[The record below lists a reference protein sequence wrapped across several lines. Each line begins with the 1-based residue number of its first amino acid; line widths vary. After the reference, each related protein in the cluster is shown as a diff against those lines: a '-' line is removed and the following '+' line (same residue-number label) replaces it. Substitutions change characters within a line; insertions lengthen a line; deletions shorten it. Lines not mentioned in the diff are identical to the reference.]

1 MNITK
6 HVINL
11 PMLNA
16 PLESLKQIACMPGYN
31 KTTIG
36 VVIDSTGIYKTDY
49 SLDFV
54 TKIRIIDNEFY

>member
-1 MNITK
+1 
-6 HVINL
+6 
-11 PMLNA
+11 
-16 PLESLKQIACMPGYN
+16 MPGYN

-54 TKIRIIDNEFY
+54 TKLKIVDNEFY